1 MYEETFS
8 TDGECDRAEH
18 ASRRS
23 IRRRFE
29 HTVDTET
36 HRRRKTGDVLNKLW
50 MPDGSAGIQERY
62 GEMFSTY
69 CACRHTCECKTPNAC
84 YCNQNQNPQKQ

>member
-29 HTVDTET
+29 HTVDAET
-36 HRRRKTGDVLNKLW
+36 HRRRKTPECMRRCFKNKLW

-62 GEMFSTY
+62 GEMFST
-69 CACRHTCECKTPNAC
+69 
-84 YCNQNQNPQKQ
+84 

>member
-29 HTVDTET
+29 HTVDAET
-36 HRRRKTGDVLNKLW
+36 HRRRKTPECMRRCFKQTVDARRLSRHPGEVWGDVFNILC
-50 MPDGSAGIQERY
+50 MQTH
-62 GEMFSTY
+62 M
-69 CACRHTCECKTPNAC
+69 
-84 YCNQNQNPQKQ
+84 

>member
-8 TDGECDRAEH
+8 TDGKCDRAEH

-29 HTVDTET
+29 HTVDAET
-36 HRRRKTGDVLNKLW
+36 HRRRKT
-50 MPDGSAGIQERY
+50 PE
-62 GEMFSTY
+62 
-69 CACRHTCECKTPNAC
+69 
-84 YCNQNQNPQKQ
+84 

>member
-8 TDGECDRAEH
+8 TDVEWDRAKH

-29 HTVDTET
+29 HTVDAGT
-36 HRRRKTGDVLNKLW
+36 HRRRKTPECMRRCFKQTMDARRLSRHPGEVWGDVFNILY
-50 MPDGSAGIQERY
+50 MQTH
-62 GEMFSTY
+62 M
-69 CACRHTCECKTPNAC
+69 
-84 YCNQNQNPQKQ
+84 